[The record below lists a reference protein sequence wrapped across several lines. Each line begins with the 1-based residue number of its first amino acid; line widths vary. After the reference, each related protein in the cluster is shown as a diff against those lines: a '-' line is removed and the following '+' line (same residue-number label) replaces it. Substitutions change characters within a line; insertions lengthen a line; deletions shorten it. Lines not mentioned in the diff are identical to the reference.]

1 MIRRPPRSTLSSSSA
16 ASDVYKRQSVSHH
29 LRAFCGP
36 RSDSR
41 RPHVRED
48 RHTTVVPIGSSDVTH
63 DWSRAYLLLIAPDYH
78 GVTISATP
86 CRISALLQVPNHAL
100 RSLMAELAGTSTP
113 LAKPTRNGVS
123 PPVRQLE
130 ALTLANQRLRERLS
144 EQDKLLR
151 QSEVACRQL
160 REQLRE
166 QNELVNELVLAPSA
180 CQAQSRHEEGP
191 VTSGADSPVTQT
203 RANEGLSAVR
213 EQLGLIKGDLS
224 GLLSV
229 WGSQTGGSKE
239 SKTDRNVAE
248 HASRVNER
256 LLLLDLIVQLGH
268 LPSAREVRVFK
279 TAMYFGERVLV
290 GTDLEVYQRLMRERN
305 ADSCC

>member
-1 MIRRPPRSTLSSSSA
+1 M
-16 ASDVYKRQSVSHH
+16 
-29 LRAFCGP
+29 
-36 RSDSR
+36 
-41 RPHVRED
+41 
-48 RHTTVVPIGSSDVTH
+48 
-63 DWSRAYLLLIAPDYH
+63 
-78 GVTISATP
+78 
-86 CRISALLQVPNHAL
+86 L
-100 RSLMAELAGTSTP
+100 RSLVG
-113 LAKPTRNGVS
+113 
-123 PPVRQLE
+123 
-130 ALTLANQRLRERLS
+130 S
-144 EQDKLLR
+144 EMCIRDR
-151 QSEVACRQL
+151 
-160 REQLRE
+160 
-166 QNELVNELVLAPSA
+166 
-180 CQAQSRHEEGP
+180 
-191 VTSGADSPVTQT
+191 
-203 RANEGLSAVR
+203 
-213 EQLGLIKGDLS
+213 IKGDLS